1 MFRTMQVR
9 YVQTERTVTPR
20 REVELAPGIMV
31 SLIGIRAFR
40 RGGSGSPSDADT
52 ISSPAKF
59 E

>member
-1 MFRTMQVR
+1 MQVR

-20 REVELAPGIMV
+20 REVELARGIMV